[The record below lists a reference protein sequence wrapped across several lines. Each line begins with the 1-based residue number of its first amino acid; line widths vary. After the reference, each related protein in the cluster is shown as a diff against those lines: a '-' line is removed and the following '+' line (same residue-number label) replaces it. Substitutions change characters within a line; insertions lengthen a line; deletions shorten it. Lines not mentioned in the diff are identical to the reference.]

1 MWVLPKGNPVT
12 QEQIQALIKR
22 IAQLEQKF
30 AQLEVKRGRPKKEE
44 NQHG

>member
-12 QEQIQALIKR
+12 QEQIQALIER

-30 AQLEVKRGRPKKEE
+30 AQLEVKRGRPKKKE